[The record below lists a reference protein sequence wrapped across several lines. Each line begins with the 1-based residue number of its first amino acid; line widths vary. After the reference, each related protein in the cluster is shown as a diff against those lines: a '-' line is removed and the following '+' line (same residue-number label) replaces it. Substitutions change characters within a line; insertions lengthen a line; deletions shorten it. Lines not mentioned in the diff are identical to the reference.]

1 MYITISCIHV
11 CLRVWPGLAGP
22 GRVME
27 KKTQD
32 ETRAPY
38 AHLVFQGDHQAQYTK
53 QYGFY
58 RRNFDYSKN
67 ITRCGTTAVAVN
79 TIREYAC
86 EYSLALCELWVSY
99 SVFCLPA
106 LFSLAKFA

>member
-1 MYITISCIHV
+1 MYVTLMLSIRYVYHYIMYDYTF
-11 CLRVWPGLAGP
+11 VWVSA
-22 GRVME
+22 RAE
-27 KKTQD
+27 KTQD

-38 AHLVFQGDHQAQYTK
+38 AHLVVVFFRGDQAQYTK

-67 ITRCGTTAVAVN
+67 ITRCGTTAVN
-79 TIREYAC
+79 TIHEYAC
-86 EYSLALCELWVSY
+86 EYSFALLPY
-99 SVFCLPA
+99 SVFFCLLA

>member
-1 MYITISCIHV
+1 MYVTLMLSIRYVYHYIMYTCV
-11 CLRVWPGLAGP
+11 CVS
-22 GRVME
+22 GRAVME

-38 AHLVFQGDHQAQYTK
+38 AHLVFQGDQAQYTK

-67 ITRCGTTAVAVN
+67 ITRCGTTAA
-79 TIREYAC
+79 
-86 EYSLALCELWVSY
+86 
-99 SVFCLPA
+99 SV
-106 LFSLAKFA
+106 